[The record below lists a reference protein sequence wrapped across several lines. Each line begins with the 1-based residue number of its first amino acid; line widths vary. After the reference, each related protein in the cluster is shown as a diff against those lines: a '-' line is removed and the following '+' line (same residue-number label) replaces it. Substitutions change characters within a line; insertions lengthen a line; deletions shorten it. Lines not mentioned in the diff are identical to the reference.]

1 MHNECVKQRIQ
12 KVLASAG
19 VESRRHVEE
28 MVLEGRVTVNGQVV
42 TKLPVMVDPATDKVT
57 IDGELIRLRP
67 RSGASRPG
75 TADAGERVYLLM
87 NKPKDV
93 FCTNVAQGE
102 QIRAIDLLGP
112 DYPHRVYPVGR
123 LDADSKG
130 LLLLTNDGDLANKLT
145 HPRYGVTKTYLA
157 IVAGRVE
164 EPTVEAVRQGV
175 WLSDPERGGFKT
187 RPSHV
192 KVAKRLADRTILEI
206 TIKEGRNRQIR
217 RVLAKLG
224 HKVRELIRTRMG
236 PLELGNMKTGSFRP
250 LTSKELSQLRIA
262 IEHAERKAAAAP
274 KRTKPRARPRT
285 NRPQRPAPSQGH
297 RRTIIGLD
305 EQ

>member
-1 MHNECVKQRIQ
+1 M
-12 KVLASAG
+12 LAAAG

-28 MVLEGRVTVNGQVV
+28 MVLEGRVAVNGTIV
-42 TKLPVMVDPATDKVT
+42 TRLPVMVDPATDKVT
-57 IDGELIRLRP
+57 IDGEAIRLRP
-67 RSGASRPG
+67 RTGPSRPG
-75 TADAGERVYLLM
+75 SADPGERVYLLM

-93 FCTNVAQGE
+93 YCTNVAQGE
-102 QIRAIDLLGP
+102 QVRAIDLLGV

-164 EPTVEAVRQGV
+164 ESTVEAVRQGV
-175 WLSDPERGGFKT
+175 WLSDPQRGGFKT

-192 KVAKRLADRTILEI
+192 KVSKRLPDRTILEI

-236 PLELGNMKTGSFRP
+236 PLELGNMKPGSFRP

-262 IEHAERKAAAAP
+262 IEHAEKKAAAAP
-274 KRTKPRARPRT
+274 KRSKPRARPRID
-285 NRPQRPAPSQGH
+285 RPRRAPSRSGP
-297 RRTIIGLD
+297 RRTIIGPD